1 MHQEQPAV
9 GHLQRSVRDGDPA
22 HARTH
27 VSFSAADHALGVI
40 ERIVQERRDA
50 CIDGGE
56 HGHAWIRPDARSYC
70 IEMHDP
76 AAFFAVATPAIRVSQ
91 RLPSPSAAWRPLE
104 DLLWIAAFHAS
115 RGRLLDRCSPFDV
128 VQFTHWPNFTRLPH
142 NSSAMRLTALL
153 VRAPITISLAYRL
166 LHVPVEHACQLYS
179 AAAAAGIARVVSA
192 APTDVEAAPISA
204 SRRVSGFWQKMLD
217 RFSGL

>member
-1 MHQEQPAV
+1 MQQEHGSAGTPPCTNA
-9 GHLQRSVRDGDPA
+9 GGDPA
-22 HARTH
+22 PAR
-27 VSFSAADHALGVI
+27 SQAAFRASDHALGAI
-40 ERIVQERRDA
+40 ERCVQERRDA
-50 CIDGGE
+50 CVEGGE
-56 HGHAWIRPDARSYC
+56 HGRVWIRPDARSYFS
-70 IEMHDP
+70 EVPDP
-76 AAFFAVATPAIRVSQ
+76 AGFFGTAAPAISLSQ
-91 RLPSPSAAWRPLE
+91 RMPALSVAWRPLE

-142 NSSAMRLTALL
+142 NGSAMRLTALL

-166 LHVPVEHACQLYS
+166 LHVPAEHAYQIYS
-179 AAAAAGIARVVSA
+179 AGSAAGIARVVSA
-192 APTDVEAAPISA
+192 TPKDIDAAPVSA

>member
-1 MHQEQPAV
+1 MQQEHGSAETSLCASPGSQTAAARSPAF
-9 GHLQRSVRDGDPA
+9 RASD
-22 HARTH
+22 
-27 VSFSAADHALGVI
+27 FALGVI

-50 CIDGGE
+50 CLDGGE
-56 HGHAWIRPDARSYC
+56 HGQAWIRPDARSYC
-70 IEMHDP
+70 IEMRDP
-76 AAFFAVATPAIRVSQ
+76 SAFFAIAAPAIRVSQ

-115 RGRLLDRCSPFDV
+115 RGRLLERCSPFDV

-153 VRAPITISLAYRL
+153 VRAPITISLAHRL
-166 LHVPVEHACQLYS
+166 LHVPAEHAYQIYS
-179 AAAAAGIARVVSA
+179 AGSAAGIARVVSA
-192 APTDVEAAPISA
+192 TPIDLDAAPISA